1 MPRGKR
7 IVIETEVEDE
17 WIDKFRSLDVD
28 QIKKEWEGSST
39 NLSSSVATVFRA
51 AQDLYKQRADDALLR
66 SSYKLYSV
74 KEAYDYLRGKNLL
87 LSFRA
92 FGGRIERGTIP
103 FVKIGRKRYIHQGVL
118 DSIVETKNEFYT
130 VKEAY
135 QAYKKANPAINFRA
149 FIGRVEKGSV
159 PSVKLGT
166 RRLIPAEALDALTH
180 VSKNYY
186 SVTQA
191 LQELRDSG
199 INIKRNAFERRLDRG
214 RIPHQK
220 VGGRRFIHSKVLK
233 ELIAKEIALRKKTS
247 AGRGRGAAEVSRPE
261 SRGGPRF

>member
-17 WIDKFRSLDVD
+17 MIDKFRSLDVD
-28 QIKKEWEGSST
+28 EIKKEWDSENT
-39 NLSSSVATVFRA
+39 NLSSSLATVFRA
-51 AQDLYKQRADDALLR
+51 AQDLYKQKADDALLR
-66 SSYKLYSV
+66 SSHKLYSI
-74 KEAYDYLRGKNLL
+74 KEAYDYLRGNNML

-103 FVKIGRKRYIHQGVL
+103 FVKIGRKRYIHQSVL
-118 DSIVETKNEFYT
+118 DGMVATKNEFYT

-135 QAYKKANPAINFRA
+135 QLYKKANPKINFRA

-166 RRLIPAEALDALTH
+166 RRLIPSEAVDALTH

-191 LQELRDSG
+191 LEQLRSNG

-220 VGGRRFIHSKVLK
+220 IGGRRFIHSKVLK
-233 ELIAKEIALRKKTS
+233 ELITKELMLRKKKS
-247 AGRGRGAAEVSRPE
+247 AGRGISSGFSQPE
-261 SRGGPRF
+261 GPEAPGL